1 MKRIV
6 ITLTLLSCLVV
17 ARAQW
22 VSTVAGVVETPG
34 STDGAAL
41 SARFFIP
48 HGIAV
53 DTMGHIF
60 IADRDNHTIR
70 MFDTNTGMVSTIAG
84 MAGEPGSADG
94 LGSAARFNE
103 PWGICA
109 TPDGVLYVAD
119 TKNNKV
125 RKIALD
131 GTVTTIAGTGNFGTS
146 NGAGLS
152 STFGDPTGIEVDS
165 EGNIY
170 VADHLTHI
178 IRKINKLGLV
188 TTLAGTPYV
197 PGDADGTGPS
207 AEFWRPYGLTLD
219 PDGNILVADE
229 WNHKIR
235 KVTPLGE
242 VTTLA
247 GSGLEGLQNG
257 PATDAAFS
265 YPWDLTVDDNG
276 NVYVADGYNYVIRK
290 IKANGEV
297 ETLAGSPQ
305 QSGSQDGN
313 INVASFK
320 GATGIAW
327 SLKTRDL
334 FVCDAFNHL
343 IRNVTVDGAPPASI
357 ALVNVNGGT
366 TICEGE
372 EITLSASPA
381 AFANYRFFLDG
392 NLVQDDEKSEFTTST
407 LAPGTHQFWV
417 ETDHEG
423 EVLTA
428 AQITLTVLPAPVT
441 SISAVGALSFYEG
454 DSVILI
460 ASGLGDFL
468 WSNAETTQTITV
480 TESGTY
486 FVELTA
492 GSCTGISAP
501 VLVEVT
507 PLPDGLSV
515 LVQGNGQLCP
525 DGSVLLTSSA
535 ASGNQWLHN
544 GWPLSGQTGQTL
556 EATEAGLYSVQHTDP
571 ATGITALSA
580 EVEIK
585 AAEARAFDFEAL
597 PKSGVPGQP
606 ISFVSSGA
614 DQPVGYEWQFGD
626 PASGLQ
632 NSSQQPNAT
641 HVFANEGLY
650 DIQLVA
656 TDASGCKHTLLKPDF
671 VQIRLSTDVFLPNAF
686 TPNGD
691 GENDLFRAR
700 GLVDGSFYMAV
711 YNQWGELLFQTENP
725 ATGWDGTKDGLPV
738 APGTYAYF
746 VQTAPK
752 GKVQEVSG
760 MVTLLR

>member
-1 MKRIV
+1 
-6 ITLTLLSCLVV
+6 
-17 ARAQW
+17 
-22 VSTVAGVVETPG
+22 
-34 STDGAAL
+34 
-41 SARFFIP
+41 
-48 HGIAV
+48 
-53 DTMGHIF
+53 
-60 IADRDNHTIR
+60 
-70 MFDTNTGMVSTIAG
+70 
-84 MAGEPGSADG
+84 
-94 LGSAARFNE
+94 
-103 PWGICA
+103 
-109 TPDGVLYVAD
+109 
-119 TKNNKV
+119 
-125 RKIALD
+125 
-131 GTVTTIAGTGNFGTS
+131 
-146 NGAGLS
+146 
-152 STFGDPTGIEVDS
+152 
-165 EGNIY
+165 
-170 VADHLTHI
+170 
-178 IRKINKLGLV
+178 
-188 TTLAGTPYV
+188 
-197 PGDADGTGPS
+197 
-207 AEFWRPYGLTLD
+207 
-219 PDGNILVADE
+219 
-229 WNHKIR
+229 
-235 KVTPLGE
+235 
-242 VTTLA
+242 
-247 GSGLEGLQNG
+247 
-257 PATDAAFS
+257 
-265 YPWDLTVDDNG
+265 
-276 NVYVADGYNYVIRK
+276 
-290 IKANGEV
+290 
-297 ETLAGSPQ
+297 
-305 QSGSQDGN
+305 
-313 INVASFK
+313 
-320 GATGIAW
+320 
-327 SLKTRDL
+327 
-334 FVCDAFNHL
+334 
-343 IRNVTVDGAPPASI
+343 
-357 ALVNVNGGT
+357 
-366 TICEGE
+366 
-372 EITLSASPA
+372 
-381 AFANYRFFLDG
+381 
-392 NLVQDDEKSEFTTST
+392 
-407 LAPGTHQFWV
+407 V